1 MKKYDVAIVG
11 GGIIGVTIAL
21 ELAREKLTVV
31 VLDRQQPGREASWAA
46 AGMLS
51 PAPDSPRDAPLVPL
65 LRRSLQLYPE
75 FVATIEEESGKPIGY
90 ARNGA
95 LQIFCGPNGEA
106 DRDAEIVEHR
116 RLGLTAEAI
125 ALETAR
131 EWERSIG
138 PSAAA
143 AAAWLPDEATIEP
156 RLLMDVAL
164 TAARSHQVEIR
175 SDCEVT
181 RLLRFGGRCTG
192 LMARGEHITAG
203 SVVLAAGCYSAQILE
218 ASAFPASYAPTRPVR
233 GQMLCLRSSDVRL
246 RRVTRSHRTYL
257 VPRPDGRIVAGST
270 LEDAGFK
277 KQVTPAGIK
286 HILEGALELCPG
298 LGNAEVLETWSGLR
312 PGTTDDLP
320 IIGPTDMEGLL
331 IATGHY
337 RNGILLAPVTARLI
351 RNFVTRSHTDFDS
364 QAFSPLRFARQAQA
378 AT

>member
-1 MKKYDVAIVG
+1 MKTHDVAIIG

-21 ELAREKLTVV
+21 ELAREKLSVV

-51 PAPDSPRDAPLVPL
+51 PAPDSLRDVPLVPL
-65 LRRSLQLYPE
+65 SRRSLQIYPE
-75 FVATIEEESGKPIGY
+75 FVAAIEEESSKPTGY

-95 LQIFCGPNGEA
+95 LQIFGGRNGEA
-106 DRDAEIVEHR
+106 DRDAAVAEHC
-116 RLGLTAEAI
+116 RLGLTAESI

-131 EWERSIG
+131 QWEPSIG

-143 AAAWLPDEATIEP
+143 ALWLSDEGTVEP
-156 RLLMDVAL
+156 RLLMDAVLGA
-164 TAARSHQVEIR
+164 TQHHGVEIR

-181 RLLRFGGRCTG
+181 GVLRLGGRCTG
-192 LMARGEHITAG
+192 LMARDEHITAG
-203 SVVLAAGCYSAQILE
+203 AVVVAAGCFSSKILE
-218 ASAFPASYAPTRPVR
+218 ASGFAASYAPTRPVR
-233 GQMLCLRSSDVRL
+233 GQMLGLRSDGVRL
-246 RRVTRSHRTYL
+246 RHVVRSHRAYL

-270 LEDAGFK
+270 LEEAGFK
-277 KQVTPAGIK
+277 KQVTLAGIK
-286 HILEGALELCPG
+286 HVLEGALELCPA
-298 LGNAEVLETWSGLR
+298 LGEADVLETWSGLR
-312 PGTTDDLP
+312 PGTRDDLP

-351 RNFVTRSHTDFDS
+351 RNFLTQQHTDFDS
-364 QAFSPLRFARQAQA
+364 RAFSPMRFSSQARA

>member
-1 MKKYDVAIVG
+1 VKKYDVAIVG
-11 GGIIGVTIAL
+11 GGIIGATIAL
-21 ELAREKLTVV
+21 ELARDKVTAV

-75 FVATIEEESGKPIGY
+75 FVATIEEESGKPTGY

-106 DRDAEIVEHR
+106 DRDAEIAEHR
-116 RLGLTAEAI
+116 HLGLAAEPI
-125 ALETAR
+125 ALETAK
-131 EWERSIG
+131 EWEPSIG

-143 AAAWLPDEATIEP
+143 ALWLPDEATIEP
-156 RLLMDVAL
+156 RLLMDAVL
-164 TAARSHQVEIR
+164 NAARSHQVEIR

-181 RLLRFGGRCTG
+181 GLLRVGGRC
-192 LMARGEHITAG
+192 AG
-203 SVVLAAGCYSAQILE
+203 VMTHERIAAGNVVLAAGCYSGQILE
-218 ASAFPASYAPTRPVR
+218 ASGFAGAYAPTRPVR
-233 GQMLCLRSSDVRL
+233 GQMLCLRSNDVSL
-246 RRVTRSHRTYL
+246 GRVVRSHRTYL

-270 LEDAGFK
+270 LEEAGFR

-286 HILEGALELCPG
+286 HILEGALELCPA

-312 PGTTDDLP
+312 PGTSDDLP
-320 IIGPTDMEGLL
+320 IIGPTEIEGLL

-337 RNGILLAPVTARLI
+337 RNGILLAPVTAKAI
-351 RNFVTRSHTDFDS
+351 RNFLARSHTDIDS
-364 QAFSPLRFARQAQA
+364 QAFSPLRFAPQARA